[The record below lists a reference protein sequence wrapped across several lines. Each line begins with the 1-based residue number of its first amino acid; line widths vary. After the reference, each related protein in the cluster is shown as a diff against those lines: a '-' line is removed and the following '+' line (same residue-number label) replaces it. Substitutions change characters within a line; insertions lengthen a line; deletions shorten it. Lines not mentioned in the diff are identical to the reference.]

1 MLKLMIVDDEAV
13 IRSGIANVVDWGVLD
28 IEVVGEAANGRDAL
42 NRSLLLRP
50 DIVITDIKMPIIG
63 GLEFARELL
72 KKRPDTRVVLLTGYS
87 DFEYMQQAI
96 QIGVMDYLLKPV
108 RVDELERLMQRLCTD
123 INAKREEKNA
133 SNCHAAGTSAQST
146 SDARCMPARFF
157 GRPHNRG
164 DFFSR
169 RERVGH
175 SLGWAA
181 VYGCGFRY

>member
-1 MLKLMIVDDEAV
+1 
-13 IRSGIANVVDWGVLD
+13 
-28 IEVVGEAANGRDAL
+28 
-42 NRSLLLRP
+42 
-50 DIVITDIKMPIIG
+50 MPIIG

-123 INAKREEKNA
+123 INAKREEKMRQIA
-133 SNCHAAGTSAQST
+133 TQQVL
-146 SDARCMPARFF
+146 ARNLPVMRGACLRFF

>member
-1 MLKLMIVDDEAV
+1 MIVDDEAV

-123 INAKREEKNA
+123 INAKREEKMRQIA
-133 SNCHAAGTSAQST
+133 TQQVL
-146 SDARCMPARFF
+146 ARNLPVMRGACLRDFLADRITEETFF
-157 GRPHNRG
+157 RDGKELAFPWMGR
-164 DFFSR
+164 SIW
-169 RERVGH
+169 
-175 SLGWAA
+175 LWL
-181 VYGCGFRY
+181 